1 MKTKLNLWLSK
12 DLTLYGNSLLPK
24 MLEVSQVI
32 YATSTLSVPTSVIK
46 DVQAELF
53 NFMRKTKQTK

>member
-32 YATSTLSVPTSVIK
+32 YAASTLSVPTSVIK